1 MEANKKR
8 GHKTLKII
16 GIILLMYLPH
26 RRLTNRSQRLQSL
39 SVVQLPELS
48 PMPSK
53 TAHKSLIGFLSL
65 GFRGNKKGLD
75 PSAFTFRENH

>member
-26 RRLTNRSQRLQSL
+26 RRLKNRSQRLYLL
-39 SVVQLPELS
+39 SVV
-48 PMPSK
+48 
-53 TAHKSLIGFLSL
+53 
-65 GFRGNKKGLD
+65 
-75 PSAFTFRENH
+75 